1 MSMTHRAL
9 RYGMVG
15 GGPGSF
21 IGEVHRKAIALDGM
35 AVIKAGCFSTRHE
48 ASLLTGLGLGIDKE
62 RIYADW
68 REMARA
74 EAARKDGIDFV
85 VIVTPNHLHAP
96 VAEAFLEAG
105 IHVACDKPL
114 ALGVAEC
121 QKLEKMADSSG
132 LEFCVTYTY
141 SGYPAVKQAR
151 AFIDS
156 GLIGEIRFINGEY
169 PQEFFALPNEASG
182 NKQAEWRFDPARSG
196 PAGTLG
202 DIGTH
207 IEHTVSRITGLE
219 LSRVSARLQH
229 LVPGR
234 VLDDTATIM
243 TEYRTGASGLYW
255 ACQAACGEGNDLKIR
270 VYGSKGSL
278 HWRQEAPDELRIKL
292 LDQPERVW
300 KRGRDQ
306 ASPETA
312 RHIRFPWAHP
322 EGYQEAFA
330 NIYREFAKTLVAR
343 ASGGERYVGDF
354 PRIREGTSGLRF
366 VEACIASSRAHGA
379 WTEL

>member
-1 MSMTHRAL
+1 
-9 RYGMVG
+9 MVG

-35 AVIKAGCFSTRHE
+35 ASINAGCFSAKPD
-48 ASLLTGLGLGIDKE
+48 ASRETGLGLGIEPD

-68 REMARA
+68 QKMARA
-74 EAARKDGIDFV
+74 EAARQDGIDFV

-96 VAEAFLEAG
+96 VAAAFLEAG
-105 IHVACDKPL
+105 IHVVCDKPL
-114 ALGVAEC
+114 ALSVAEC
-121 QKLEKMADSSG
+121 RKLEKLAESRG

-151 AFIDS
+151 AFVDA
-156 GLIGEIRFINGEY
+156 GLLGDIKFVDGEY
-169 PQEFFALPNEASG
+169 PQEFFALPNEVTG

-202 DIGTH
+202 DVGTH
-207 IEHTVSRITGLE
+207 VEHTVSRMTGLE
-219 LSRVSARLQH
+219 LSRVSARLQS

-270 VYGSKGSL
+270 VYGTKGSL
-278 HWRQEAPDELRIKL
+278 LWHQEAPDELRIRL
-292 LDQPERVW
+292 LGEPERIW
-300 KRGRDQ
+300 KRGRDK
-306 ASPETA
+306 ASPEVA
-312 RHIRFPWAHP
+312 RFIRFPGGHP

-330 NIYREFAKTLVAR
+330 NIYREFAKTLLAR
-343 ASGGERYVGDF
+343 KSGSEAYIGDF
-354 PRIREGTSGLRF
+354 PRIDEGSSGLRF
-366 VEACIASSRAHGA
+366 VEACIESSRAHGA